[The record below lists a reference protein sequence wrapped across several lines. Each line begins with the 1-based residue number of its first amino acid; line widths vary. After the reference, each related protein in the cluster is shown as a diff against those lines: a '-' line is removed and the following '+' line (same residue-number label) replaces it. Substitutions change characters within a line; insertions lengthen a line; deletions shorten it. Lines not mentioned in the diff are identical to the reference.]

1 MDNDTP
7 ISDEAEDKLGFM
19 SMACQLASALAQND
33 FPRGFVIGVEGSWG
47 SGKSSLVN
55 LALERLE
62 RMDGGPVVIRF
73 SPWIVGNRNE
83 LLQQLFSDFMPV
95 VTNLLPES
103 ERSEVSSLLSL
114 YSKAASPLASVA
126 EAASATGFT
135 WALPVARFLN
145 WSGKKVSERDWS
157 LSDLNEDL
165 HQKLKKLER
174 PIIVF
179 IDDIDRLEPDEAV
192 EVLRLVRAVADF
204 PKVVYLLAYD
214 AKALV
219 RNIKRAIGVP
229 DGTAYLEK
237 IVQASFRVPMPVVY
251 DLRSWLGEE
260 IHKIFPTSGMSDS
273 ARDRLSQSVHI
284 WCNEYISTPR
294 DVIRAL
300 NAIKL
305 YVVPQAN
312 DIDLSDAVFL
322 QIVRIRNPQLYT
334 WIEEYVEGLST
345 LGDLTDHGSQW
356 LIEYAWS
363 HSALEDWGKI
373 DPGVAESMGK
383 RLLKSIG
390 EDEEGKTRLI
400 YQLRQH
406 LPGFDTPSLHEEGVN
421 FKVYSLVSSTELQ
434 QYAVERRLA
443 SPYHFRLYFSFSV
456 PDGMLSDSEVT
467 TFLDLCVNNE
477 KEAADRFWKLSSTD
491 RPQGGKMGAVL
502 LDRLV
507 EQGARLSCEKIEKL
521 MMVLGNSID
530 ELARQADTES
540 GYGYADFLRG
550 EKHQIFGLI
559 DCLEESQRQDTLK
572 HLFRDASSLAWLSG
586 IIRSSMIQRGY
597 YDHGQEQEKDWL
609 LTADEFETVRTI
621 FLERIRST
629 DPTILINTP
638 YLLSLLHTWGQASDQ
653 EDVKVWVRNR
663 SSTNHEFTELLSNMK
678 SWSNSSDTGVEYTVK
693 PHTLETFFSGTQN
706 VEHRLTGIVEA
717 PILQRRFDDRQRS
730 CLRISREAS
739 GERFS

>member
-373 DPGVAESMGK
+373 DPGVAES
-383 RLLKSIG
+383 S
-390 EDEEGKTRLI
+390 T
-400 YQLRQH
+400 LR
-406 LPGFDTPSLHEEGVN
+406 
-421 FKVYSLVSSTELQ
+421 
-434 QYAVERRLA
+434 
-443 SPYHFRLYFSFSV
+443 
-456 PDGMLSDSEVT
+456 
-467 TFLDLCVNNE
+467 
-477 KEAADRFWKLSSTD
+477 
-491 RPQGGKMGAVL
+491 
-502 LDRLV
+502 
-507 EQGARLSCEKIEKL
+507 
-521 MMVLGNSID
+521 
-530 ELARQADTES
+530 
-540 GYGYADFLRG
+540 
-550 EKHQIFGLI
+550 
-559 DCLEESQRQDTLK
+559 
-572 HLFRDASSLAWLSG
+572 
-586 IIRSSMIQRGY
+586 
-597 YDHGQEQEKDWL
+597 
-609 LTADEFETVRTI
+609 
-621 FLERIRST
+621 
-629 DPTILINTP
+629 
-638 YLLSLLHTWGQASDQ
+638 
-653 EDVKVWVRNR
+653 
-663 SSTNHEFTELLSNMK
+663 
-678 SWSNSSDTGVEYTVK
+678 
-693 PHTLETFFSGTQN
+693 
-706 VEHRLTGIVEA
+706 
-717 PILQRRFDDRQRS
+717 
-730 CLRISREAS
+730 
-739 GERFS
+739 